1 MYQTPPTV
9 VPNKLM
15 RNSEISELLQG
26 YLGGGGG
33 SWYGPGF
40 QIYDSSRTSDLFL
53 WRTLCWAEGL
63 GFRVQP

>member
-9 VPNKLM
+9 VPNKLFM

-33 SWYGPGF
+33 PGMA
-40 QIYDSSRTSDLFL
+40 Q
-53 WRTLCWAEGL
+53 
-63 GFRVQP
+63 GFRSTIRAELRTCFYGGPCVGLRA